1 MYLYIDHEELIPLR
15 DINTNK
21 IIKIFGRIV
30 DELNEYN
37 KGIHDIFYML
47 LLVWICNFIWYDISF
62 LYLRKV

>member
-15 DINTNK
+15 DINTSK

-47 LLVWICNFIWYDISF
+47 LLV
-62 LYLRKV
+62 